1 MDIFTKEYKKVCA
14 QCPELVSNS
23 KLRLVVNNFGL
34 AHSRM
39 FEQARSGQ
47 LLTNN
52 GTFYRLAQ
60 LENENHELAQRLS
73 FCEAEATEMNGA
85 ALQVSIVLE

>member
-1 MDIFTKEYKKVCA
+1 
-14 QCPELVSNS
+14 
-23 KLRLVVNNFGL
+23 
-34 AHSRM
+34 M